1 MWPWCSA
8 NHMKNE
14 IYGHFHPDERQFVD
28 KAWEWVT
35 NAGEYHETK
44 LTEFLDPRQG
54 YILQSLVNRH
64 PDVIVRWEGGS
75 DDAERK
81 RAMVAP
87 DYRDLTGED
96 MELKVL
102 AITSGEQKF
111 LALEHGDYMGAIL
124 GLGIKRGKIG
134 DIHVLEDGCHV
145 VVAEDIA
152 DYLSMNLTGVHRIN
166 VSTEILPL
174 SGLRSS
180 QVKLETMDF
189 TVASLRLDG
198 IAADVTRLSRSKI
211 LAPIKAGRVRV
222 NWKVEE
228 DPSCSLKDGD
238 VVSIQGF
245 GRFKVLEIG
254 SLTKKGRYRILVG
267 KFV

>member
-1 MWPWCSA
+1 
-8 NHMKNE
+8 MKNE

-28 KAWEWVT
+28 KAWEWVAS
-35 NAGEYHETK
+35 AGDYHETK

-64 PDVIVRWEGGS
+64 PDVTVRWEGGS
-75 DDAERK
+75 EHAERK
-81 RAMVAP
+81 RALVAP
-87 DYRDLTGED
+87 DYRDLADED

-145 VVAEDIA
+145 VVAADIA
-152 DYLSMNLTGVHRIN
+152 NFLDINLTGVHRVN

-174 SGLRSS
+174 SSLRSS
-180 QVKLETMDF
+180 GVRLETMDL

-228 DPSCSLKDGD
+228 DPSFGLKDGD

-254 SLTKKGRYRILVG
+254 SLTKKGRYRVQVG

>member
-1 MWPWCSA
+1 
-8 NHMKNE
+8 MKNE

-35 NAGEYHETK
+35 HAGAYHETK

-54 YILQSLVNRH
+54 YILQTLVNRH
-64 PDVIVRWEGGS
+64 PDVEVRWEGGTES
-75 DDAERK
+75 AERK
-81 RAMVAP
+81 RALVAP
-87 DYRDLTGED
+87 DYRDLSGEE

-102 AITSGEQKF
+102 AISSGEQRF
-111 LALEHGDYMGAIL
+111 LSLEHGDYMGAIL
-124 GLGIKRGKIG
+124 GLGVKRGKIG

-145 VVAEDIA
+145 VVAADIA
-152 DYLSMNLTGVHRIN
+152 DYLAMNLTGVHRIN

-174 SGLRSS
+174 AGLRSS
-180 QVKLETMDF
+180 AVKLEMLEL

-198 IAADVTRLSRSKI
+198 IAADVARLSRSKI
-211 LAPIKAGRVRV
+211 LLPIRAGRVRV

-228 DPSCSLKDGD
+228 DPSCGLKDGD
-238 VVSIQGF
+238 MVSIQGF

-254 SLTKKGRYRILVG
+254 SLTKKGRYRVRIG

>member
-1 MWPWCSA
+1 
-8 NHMKNE
+8 MKNE

-28 KAWEWVT
+28 KALEWVT
-35 NAGEYHETK
+35 GAGEYHESK

-54 YILQSLVNRH
+54 FILQTLVNRH
-64 PDVIVRWEGGS
+64 PDVSVRWEGGS
-75 DDAERK
+75 AEAERK
-81 RAMVAP
+81 RALVAP
-87 DYRDLTGED
+87 DYLDLEAED

-102 AITSGEQKF
+102 AISSGEQKF

-145 VVAEDIA
+145 VVAADIA
-152 DYLSMNLTGVHRIN
+152 DYLAMNLTGVQRMNI
-166 VSTEILPL
+166 STEVLPV

-180 QVKLETMDF
+180 QVKLETIDL

-228 DPSCSLKDGD
+228 DPACGLKDGD
-238 VVSIQGF
+238 MVSIQGF
-245 GRFKVLEIG
+245 GRFKILEIG
-254 SLTKKGRYRILVG
+254 SLTKKGRYRVQVG